1 MTPASLAAAAAPAPL
16 PIRSKIALT
25 AEILVLYARARW
37 QLRGNDIRSALAG
50 MRAERRLTDPDG
62 DPTAYAAG
70 LRYGRA
76 VRRVLGLLPS
86 DSRCLMQSV
95 VLDGVLARR
104 GLLSMLV
111 IGVRPGADFGA
122 HAWVE
127 LGGRPL
133 LPPQEDEFERLLA
146 L

>member
-1 MTPASLAAAAAPAPL
+1 MTPTSLAAAAAPAPL
-16 PIRSKIALT
+16 PVRGKLVLT
-25 AEILVLYARARW
+25 AEILALYARARW
-37 QLRGNDIRSALAG
+37 QLRGNDIRGALASL
-50 MRAERRLTDPDG
+50 RAEQSLTDPDG

-70 LRYGRA
+70 LRYARA
-76 VRRVLGLLPS
+76 VTRVLGALPS

-104 GLLSMLV
+104 GLRSTLV

-133 LPPQEDEFERLLA
+133 LPPQADEFERLLA